1 VIVSIRHKA
10 LRRFFSEDDPRGL
23 PADQLPRLRIML
35 AALHAADRIEELASV
50 PGWRLHRLKGGLRNH
65 WSLSVSGNWRLIFEF
80 RNGNAS
86 GLDLV
91 DYH

>member
-1 VIVSIRHKA
+1 
-10 LRRFFSEDDPRGL
+10 
-23 PADQLPRLRIML
+23 ML
-35 AALHAADRIEELASV
+35 AALHAADRIEELAGI
-50 PGWRLHRLKGGLRNH
+50 PGWRLHRLKGSLKNH

-80 RNGNAS
+80 RNGNAT